1 MGKVIPPPE
10 IFSEWSPEAQR
21 AYNIPLDSLAKQ
33 RDNCYAEAARLDE
46 SAANYRH
53 DAEMYQMVID
63 KDLGKN
69 ASDSAK
75 LDGTLLHVYKS
86 DYLADKDCEAA
97 AAQREEA
104 ARLDKELS
112 ELQITPTHQSSV
124 DHESIKADYV
134 EETKKAMQDDWAKH
148 DELQKQIKAKR
159 EELDSRWIFK
169 TDLIHELTELNA
181 QDVQL
186 MENLT
191 YNGRNLENTVPK
203 APLPPP
209 SATPIGRSF
218 VASGAKMICPFAMG
232 GQSALVVTPSRKAFV
247 EGPQMANIMDHKSLV
262 NIPSFGMCMTLSNP
276 QVAAATS
283 AALGVLTPQPCI
295 PNTIAPWAPGKPDLL
310 VDGSPALLNTD
321 TLQCLWG
328 GVITI
333 LP

>member
-21 AYNIPLDSLAKQ
+21 AYDVSLDSLSKQ

-46 SAANYRH
+46 SAAEYRH
-53 DAEMYQMVID
+53 KAEMYQMVID
-63 KDLGKN
+63 KDVGKN
-69 ASDSAK
+69 APDSAK
-75 LDGTLLHVYKS
+75 LDGTLVLVYKN
-86 DYLADKDCEAA
+86 DYLADKDHEAA
-97 AAQREEA
+97 AAKREEA
-104 ARLDKELS
+104 ARLDKEIS
-112 ELQITPTHQSSV
+112 ELQITPTNQSSV
-124 DHESIKADYV
+124 DYESIKADYV
-134 EETKKAMQDDWAKH
+134 EATKKAMQDDWAKH
-148 DELQKQIKAKR
+148 DELQKQINAIK

-169 TDLIHELTELNA
+169 ADLIHELTELNA